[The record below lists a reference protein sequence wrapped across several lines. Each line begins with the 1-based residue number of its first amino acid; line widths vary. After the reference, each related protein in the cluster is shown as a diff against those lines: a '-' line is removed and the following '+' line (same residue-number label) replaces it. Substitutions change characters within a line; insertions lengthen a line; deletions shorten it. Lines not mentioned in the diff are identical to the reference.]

1 MTSEFV
7 KYVYNSRKDL
17 RTRYEILAMMGGFL
31 VEGMTRLTRAF
42 DDKEVIPKVCS
53 AKVEVEKLLSSSVL
67 TFNDQI
73 ISKV

>member
-1 MTSEFV
+1 
-7 KYVYNSRKDL
+7 
-17 RTRYEILAMMGGFL
+17 MMGGFL

-53 AKVEVEKLLSSSVL
+53 AKVEEVEKLLSSSVL